1 MKSGLLAPRPV
12 PPRTAPLIV
21 GSGVV
26 VLALP
31 VFIAAG
37 WSILAW
43 VIAAVL
49 WIAAQGFG
57 FLLTRL
63 PTGADSL
70 AASGVQALGMV
81 SRGVGVM
88 IVLFAIAIS
97 RPHLALAAAA
107 VYAAAYTLEL
117 VVSLL
122 FYFSGGS
129 AA

>member
-1 MKSGLLAPRPV
+1 
-12 PPRTAPLIV
+12 
-21 GSGVV
+21 VV

-31 VFIAAG
+31 VFLSAG
-37 WSILAW
+37 WCMLAW

-49 WIAAQGFG
+49 WAAGTCLA
-57 FLLTRL
+57 LLLARL
-63 PTGADSL
+63 PTGADNL

-88 IVLFAIAIS
+88 IVLFAIAVS

-117 VVSLL
+117 GVSLL
-122 FYFSGGS
+122 FYFSGGET
-129 AA
+129 